1 MLEGMYHFSEL
12 LLQWKYITEGVP
24 GPIKE
29 EVMKAL
35 CRDYKVDIDSS

>member
-1 MLEGMYHFSEL
+1 MKIYTG
-12 LLQWKYITEGVP
+12 ITEDVP

-29 EVMKAL
+29 EIMKTL

>member
-1 MLEGMYHFSEL
+1 MG
-12 LLQWKYITEGVP
+12 ITEGVP

-35 CRDYKVDIDSS
+35 CRDYKMDIDS